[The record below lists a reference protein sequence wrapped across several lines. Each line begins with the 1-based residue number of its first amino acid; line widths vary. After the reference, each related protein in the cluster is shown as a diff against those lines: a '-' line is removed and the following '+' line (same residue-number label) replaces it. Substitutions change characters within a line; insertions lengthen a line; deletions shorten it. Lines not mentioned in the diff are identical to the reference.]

1 MTAVGVYFWSSH
13 HVILNFSAQQAIS
26 FSTQRNE
33 ALVPAEKFKFL
44 PFQHPFISW
53 YVRIFALWPETE

>member
-1 MTAVGVYFWSSH
+1 M
-13 HVILNFSAQQAIS
+13 ILNFSAQAIS

-33 ALVPAEKFKFL
+33 VLVLAEKFKFL

-53 YVRIFALWPETE
+53 YVRISALWPETE